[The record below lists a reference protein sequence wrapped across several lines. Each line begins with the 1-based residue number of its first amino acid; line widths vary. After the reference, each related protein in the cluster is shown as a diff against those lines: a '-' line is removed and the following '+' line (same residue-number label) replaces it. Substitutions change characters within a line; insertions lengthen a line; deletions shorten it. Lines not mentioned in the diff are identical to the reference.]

1 MAYNPYDLVQMKI
14 NGNFIYGRPTAF
26 DSEVV
31 DHKNLKNAFGNYVK
45 PIELSTTCPDCG
57 QGFIVKVEFGD
68 PPFSCNVDC
77 PLCRPP
83 VAPIPDVFTNPVKS
97 KNIRESDLDP
107 SLLDLDKPNVE
118 TQTTVAER
126 QEKSKKAQK
135 KASKKAK
142 KIKAK
147 KEESEETK
155 SLVGDLEVHPGGPDS
170 SQEFFKVLLTDDI
183 LENSQDISLDEL
195 LSADNE
201 SDEED
206 DFDDGDMVDN
216 E

>member
-1 MAYNPYDLVQMKI
+1 MSYNPFDLVQMKI
-14 NGNFIYGRPTAF
+14 NGHSIYGRPTSF

-57 QGFIVKVEFGD
+57 QGFLVKVEFGD
-68 PPFSCNVDC
+68 PPFLCNVDC

-83 VAPIPDVFTNPVKS
+83 ADPIPNVFTNPVKS

-107 SLLDLDKPNVE
+107 SLLDLEKPNVE
-118 TQTTVAER
+118 THTTVAER

-142 KIKAK
+142 KVKAK
-147 KEESEETK
+147 KEESEEVKNLFVDEADLAGQRHSPTE
-155 SLVGDLEVHPGGPDS
+155 SLTMSDGIE
-170 SQEFFKVLLTDDI
+170 DD
-183 LENSQDISLDEL
+183 SQDISLDEL
-195 LSADNE
+195 LSSDNE
-201 SDEED
+201 SDED
-206 DFDDGDMVDN
+206 DNFDDGDMVDN